1 MVSNYSHIHFASTE
15 LAYVLL
21 KNRSMRWRDQVDTVE
36 SIVLFHELDI
46 ETVDFDWVISKA
58 EQYVHQIKP
67 DVKRAGW

>member
-1 MVSNYSHIHFASTE
+1 MSNYSHIDFASTE

-21 KNRSMRWRDQVDTVE
+21 KERSMRWREQVDTVE
-36 SIVLFHELDI
+36 SIVLFHTLDI

-67 DVKRAGW
+67 NVKRAGW